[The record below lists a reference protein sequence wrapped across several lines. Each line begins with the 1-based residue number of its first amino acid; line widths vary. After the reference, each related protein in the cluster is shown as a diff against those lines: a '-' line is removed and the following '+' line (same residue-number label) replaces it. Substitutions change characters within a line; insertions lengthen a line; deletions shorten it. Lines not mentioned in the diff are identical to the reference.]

1 MKGSRTIVSFQI
13 RYNESE
19 RSSEEEEAKKR
30 QTHLYI
36 HRFWFD
42 MSLTNHKCIALYSSF
57 KIKCEKTGKK
67 LGHS

>member
-1 MKGSRTIVSFQI
+1 MKGSRTIVSFEI

-19 RSSEEEEAKKR
+19 RSSEEKK
-30 QTHLYI
+30 TANSSVYTI

-57 KIKCEKTGKK
+57 KIKCEKTEKK